1 MTFDYGSFT
10 GRNIGFVDQ
19 SEQQLLREASVF
31 VCGVGGMG
39 GAAFMALARAGIGK
53 FVIADVAAAMM
64 RPFVRRAIHQLTAR
78 P

>member
-19 SEQQLLREASVF
+19 SKQQLLREASVF
-31 VCGVGGMG
+31 VCDCRGWFLNPYRP
-39 GAAFMALARAGIGK
+39 AIERPRN
-53 FVIADVAAAMM
+53 VIAAAMM
-64 RPFVRRAIHQLTAR
+64 RPFVRRAIHQLTER